1 MFYIDGNLCLQCIF
15 VYPIKV
21 SYLILF
27 LSSLVNA
34 GLLCFCCFLCGS
46 PLLLFLR
53 VVPHRR
59 WAYMA
64 YIYRASFYVEDH
76 LSLLDSLSTLL
87 LSFLTSLYFS
97 FL

>member
-1 MFYIDGNLCLQCIF
+1 MFYIDGDLCLQCIF

-53 VVPHRR
+53 VAPIADGLIWRI
-59 WAYMA
+59 
-64 YIYRASFYVEDH
+64 YIERVFTSKIISVCLIAF
-76 LSLLDSLSTLL
+76 LLY
-87 LSFLTSLYFS
+87 YFR
-97 FL
+97 F